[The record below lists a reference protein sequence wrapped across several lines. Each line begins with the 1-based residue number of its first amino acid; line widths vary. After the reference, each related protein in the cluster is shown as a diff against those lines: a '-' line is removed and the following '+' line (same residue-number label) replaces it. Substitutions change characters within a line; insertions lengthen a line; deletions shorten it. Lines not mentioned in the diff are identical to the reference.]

1 MLSADE
7 GTPALDPGSGTVP
20 AWPVVSETAGASSS
34 SSSGGG
40 TIAQPMAVEPD
51 LSDTRGLKSGLD
63 VADMEIAEVCSFI
76 SDVNANEEPH
86 PPVPEMEF
94 TDEEEWPALSAE
106 LARLDEFEA
115 KKDIPRDSSHWT
127 SVDIQVGTH
136 SEKRYAKLQTL
147 PSSFW

>member
-1 MLSADE
+1 MPADE
-7 GTPALDPGSGTVP
+7 GTLALDPGSGAVP

-34 SSSGGG
+34 SSGGG
-40 TIAQPMAVEPD
+40 GIIAQPMAVESD
-51 LSDTRGLKSGLD
+51 LSHARGLKRGLD

-76 SDVNANEEPH
+76 SDVNENEEPH

-94 TDEEEWPALSAE
+94 TDGEEWPALSAE

-115 KKDIPRDSSHWT
+115 KKDIPR
-127 SVDIQVGTH
+127 VQVGTY